1 MNQAEVEA
9 RCLTLF
15 GRLVELLDGHAWA
28 RDLFDA
34 MLAEAGAD
42 DEEIDSERFCGAPRV
57 LSRVARDL
65 MTIPNQKE
73 RALSAL
79 AALARFDAVDG
90 AAAKELLAALKNK
103 ADGPAAAVA
112 RVAGWPSRRWRGRL
126 HRLQGAQPRAPDEAR
141 AAAVPAFAA

>member
-1 MNQAEVEA
+1 M
-9 RCLTLF
+9 F

-42 DEEIDSERFCGAPRV
+42 DEEIAARARFCGAPRV

-65 MTIPNQKE
+65 MTISKLKK

-79 AALARFDAVDG
+79 AALALLSPVDG
-90 AAAKELLAALKNK
+90 RRCTAYLLARARNVDE
-103 ADGPAAAVA
+103 ARGGRSARRRARARARPA
-112 RVAGWPSRRWRGRL
+112 GRL
-126 HRLQGAQPRAPDEAR
+126 H
-141 AAAVPAFAA
+141 

>member
-1 MNQAEVEA
+1 MSRPNNVRHRATANQGEAEA

-15 GRLVELLDGHAWA
+15 GRLIELLDGHAWA

-103 ADGPAAAVA
+103 ADGPAAVVA
-112 RVAGWPSRRWRGRL
+112 RVAGLALAALARPPRGRPL
-126 HRLQGAQPRAPDEAR
+126 CS
-141 AAAVPAFAA
+141 